1 MPCLG
6 DCPCFGHGYYWGY
19 IGNKTMN
26 LLPLVDK
33 LVGYRILVVGDVILD
48 EYLIGRAERLSR
60 EAPIPVLEFE
70 RSELIPGGAANP
82 SANITALGS
91 TAIQVGVVGDDANA
105 MVLRELLQER
115 GIDPS
120 GLIADAERPTTT
132 KTRIMAQMGL
142 RFPQQLA
149 RIDRIDRRPI
159 NGEIEQRVIACLRE
173 LAVNVDA
180 IMVSDYM
187 TGLLTNPIVSEVQ
200 KISHEGSLLATAD
213 AQGELDKYSGFD
225 LIKCNADEAMRARP
239 IRQKQQ
245 WTDED
250 FALAGHFEI
259 RRLKPRGAILITR
272 GPDGMTLIQADRQ
285 VTHIPAPHI
294 EEVYDTVGAGDTV
307 LAVATLALVAG
318 ASYPEA
324 AALANLAAGI
334 VVRRVGNYAPTP
346 EELRIAITEAEES
359 P

>member
-1 MPCLG
+1 
-6 DCPCFGHGYYWGY
+6 
-19 IGNKTMN
+19 MN

-33 LVGYRILVVGDVILD
+33 LAGHRILVVGDVILD

-82 SANITALGS
+82 AANVAALGS
-91 TAIQVGVVGDDANA
+91 TAIQVGVVGADANA
-105 MVLRELLQER
+105 NVLRELLERR

-120 GLIADAERPTTT
+120 GLIADADRPTTT

-142 RFPQQLA
+142 RFPQQVA

-159 NGEIEQRVIACLRE
+159 NGEIEQRIIACLHE
-173 LAVNVDA
+173 LAANVDA
-180 IMVSDYM
+180 MMVSDYM
-187 TGLLTNPIVSEVQ
+187 SGLLTEKIVLELKTINQQRGV
-200 KISHEGSLLATAD
+200 LATAD
-213 AQGELDKYSGFD
+213 AQREIQKYREFD
-225 LIKCNADEAMRARP
+225 LVKCNIDEARKYMRP
-239 IRQKQQ
+239 DSYEMP
-245 WTDED
+245 TDKRLET
-250 FALAGHFEI
+250 LAHFI
-259 RRLKPRGAILITR
+259 WMHVKPRGAILITR
-272 GPDGMTLIQADRQ
+272 GPDGMTLVENQLKT
-285 VTHIPAPHI
+285 THIPAPHI

-318 ASYPEA
+318 ATYPAA

-346 EELRIAITEAEES
+346 DELRTAIIEGAEFPS
-359 P
+359 PPGSTS